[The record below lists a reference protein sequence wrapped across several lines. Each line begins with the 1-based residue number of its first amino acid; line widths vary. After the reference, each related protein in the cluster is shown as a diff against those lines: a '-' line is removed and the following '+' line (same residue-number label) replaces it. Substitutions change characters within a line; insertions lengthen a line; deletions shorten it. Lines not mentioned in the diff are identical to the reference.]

1 MTVLRPLRPAAKVG
15 SAAADLLSTFNL
27 FLSKN
32 DKYLLTNGWPC
43 DRIPEKGGMSV
54 EKISVRKIARVL
66 YVLVLIAL
74 ACNVIALYLVPT
86 VVLTGSEG
94 LLEGITAYFDG
105 IFFPGEDDIVA
116 AALAFSAIVWV
127 IGWTEFNTY
136 QLVLTLFL
144 VFAGIQTALILW
156 QARRV
161 LKTILRGEPFA
172 PENAVS
178 LRRAAVFCFLIAA
191 AAMARV
197 LFSVC
202 YYRSPR
208 PLATYNALFVPMFAM
223 GGLLCLVMSALFR
236 QAAEIKA
243 ENDLT
248 I

>member
-1 MTVLRPLRPAAKVG
+1 M
-15 SAAADLLSTFNL
+15 
-27 FLSKN
+27 
-32 DKYLLTNGWPC
+32 
-43 DRIPEKGGMSV
+43 
-54 EKISVRKIARVL
+54 EKIPVRKIARVL
-66 YVLVLIAL
+66 NGLVLAAL
-74 ACNVIALYLVPT
+74 VCNIIALYLVPT

-94 LLEGITAYFDG
+94 LLEGVTGYFSS
-105 IFFPGEDDIVA
+105 ILFPGEDDIVA
-116 AALAFSAIVWV
+116 AAVVGSALIWV
-127 IGWTEFNTY
+127 IGWTSFDAY

-144 VFAGIQTALILW
+144 VFAGIQTARILC

-178 LRRAAVFCFLIAA
+178 LRRAAVSCFLIAVA
-191 AAMARV
+191 ALVRV
-197 LFSVC
+197 VFSIF
-202 YYRSPR
+202 YYRSPL

-236 QAAEIKA
+236 QAAELKA

>member
-1 MTVLRPLRPAAKVG
+1 M
-15 SAAADLLSTFNL
+15 
-27 FLSKN
+27 
-32 DKYLLTNGWPC
+32 
-43 DRIPEKGGMSV
+43 
-54 EKISVRKIARVL
+54 EKIPVRKIARVL
-66 YVLVLIAL
+66 NGLVLAAL
-74 ACNVIALYLVPT
+74 VCNIIALYLVPT

-94 LLEGITAYFDG
+94 LLEGVTGYFSS
-105 IFFPGEDDIVA
+105 ILFPGEDDIVA
-116 AALAFSAIVWV
+116 AAVVGSALIWV
-127 IGWTEFNTY
+127 IGWTSFDAY

-144 VFAGIQTALILW
+144 VFAGIQTARILC

-178 LRRAAVFCFLIAA
+178 LRRAAVSCFLIAA
-191 AAMARV
+191 AALIRV
-197 LFSVC
+197 VFSIF
-202 YYRSPR
+202 YYRSPL

-236 QAAEIKA
+236 QAAELKA